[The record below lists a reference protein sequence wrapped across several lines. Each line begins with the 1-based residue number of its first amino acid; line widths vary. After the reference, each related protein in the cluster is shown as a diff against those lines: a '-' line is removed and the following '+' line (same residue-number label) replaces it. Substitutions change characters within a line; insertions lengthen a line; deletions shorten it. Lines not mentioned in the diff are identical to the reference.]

1 MPLVRISLMRGKPA
15 GFAQKI
21 GAIVYRTMVDT
32 INVPPGDNFQII
44 TEHDRDHLVYDP
56 AYLSVSRTDGVV
68 FIQIT
73 LNQGRTVELKKRF
86 YRTLAERLQKDLGVR
101 AGDVFISLVEVAKEN
116 WSFGDG
122 VAQYAE

>member
-1 MPLVRISLMRGKPA
+1 MPLVRISLIRGKPP

-32 INVPPGDNFQII
+32 INVPPGDKFQVI

-56 AYLSVSRTDGVV
+56 AYPAISRADGVV

-86 YRTLAERLQKDLGVR
+86 YRTLAERLHQDLGIGR
-101 AGDVFISLVEVAKEN
+101 GDVFISLVEVAKEN

>member
-15 GFAQKI
+15 EFARTV
-21 GAIVYRTMVDT
+21 GAIVYQAMVDT

-44 TEHDRDHLVYDP
+44 TEHDRDHLTYDP
-56 AYLSVSRTDGVV
+56 AYLCVARTDGVV

-73 LNQGRTVELKKRF
+73 LNQGRTVEMKKRL
-86 YRTLAERLQKDLGVR
+86 YRTLVDRLHQDLGIR
-101 AGDVFISLVEVAKEN
+101 TEDVLISLVEVAKEN
-116 WSFGDG
+116 WSFRNG

>member
-1 MPLVRISLMRGKPA
+1 MPLVRISLMRGKPV

-56 AYLSVSRTDGVV
+56 AYLAISRTDGVV

-73 LNQGRTVELKKRF
+73 LNRGRTVELKKRF
-86 YRTLAERLQKDLGVR
+86 YRTLAERLHQDLGVR
-101 AGDVFISLVEVAKEN
+101 TGDVFISLVEVAKEN